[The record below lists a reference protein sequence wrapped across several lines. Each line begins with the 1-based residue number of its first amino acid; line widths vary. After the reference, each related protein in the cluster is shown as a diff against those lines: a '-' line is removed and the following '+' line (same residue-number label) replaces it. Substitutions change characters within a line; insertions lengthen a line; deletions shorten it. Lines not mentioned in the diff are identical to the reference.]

1 MRVVNKKITTNFH
14 QNGVTFCAVVVVVV
28 VILFELGYNS
38 FATKNKHISSNF
50 GDCQGFQTLH
60 FVSHISVCSQL
71 RAHTFTLSQCDDR
84 MISLALTLCECELV
98 HMFKYRM
105 TLFYTMPRIW
115 TANSRI
121 IHRFLRASTLI
132 TNSTT
137 CSYAAAFSGRP
148 NNRKYTKWIL
158 PRKSFRLCWF
168 RSKKPMNVRKTS
180 ACASAQ

>member
-1 MRVVNKKITTNFH
+1 MRLVNKKITTNFH

-137 CSYAAAFSGRP
+137 CSYAQMQNRVNAHFIRLFSETT
-148 NNRKYTKWIL
+148 TKWTNNVLI
-158 PRKSFRLCWF
+158 RFGMWNTKII
-168 RSKKPMNVRKTS
+168 SK
-180 ACASAQ
+180 